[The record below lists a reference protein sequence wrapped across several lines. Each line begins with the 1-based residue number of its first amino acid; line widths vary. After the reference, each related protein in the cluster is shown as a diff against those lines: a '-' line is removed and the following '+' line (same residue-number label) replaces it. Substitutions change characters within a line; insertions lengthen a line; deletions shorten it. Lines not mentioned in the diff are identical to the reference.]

1 MPLQD
6 NDIKSEL
13 SYTYLHAVAA
23 RAGCECHVAGRH
35 SDNQGIDA
43 VVVGPGDF
51 GPGALT
57 RVTILFQ
64 LKATSQRPK
73 ERQGRLAYD
82 LDVGQYE
89 KLRTTTS
96 DCPFLLLLFQL
107 PSRPRDW
114 WTCSPRMLTLTRCA
128 HWVSL
133 YGAAP
138 SSNQKTQRVFL
149 PKKNHCSVPALQELL
164 RRFASEEAIPYE
176 S

>member
-1 MPLQD
+1 MPLHD

-13 SYTYLHAVAA
+13 SYAYLHAVAS
-23 RAGCECHVAGRH
+23 RAGCECQVAGRH

-43 VVVGPGDF
+43 VVIGSGDF
-51 GPGALT
+51 GPDALT

-64 LKATSQRPK
+64 LKATSQRPE
-73 ERQGRLAYD
+73 ERQGRLVYD
-82 LDVGQYE
+82 LDIGQYE

-96 DCPFLLLLFQL
+96 DCPFLLLLLQL
-107 PSRPRDW
+107 PPQPGDW
-114 WTCSPRMLTLTRCA
+114 LKCSPQMLTLKKCA

-138 SSNQKTQRVFL
+138 SSNQTTQRVFL
-149 PKKNHCSVPALQELL
+149 PKKNHFSVQALQQLL
-164 RRFASEEAIPYE
+164 QRFASEEDIPYD